1 MAISML
7 VGCWFQHFAALKSG
21 GCFFKG
27 DCSIYVH
34 RILLLRFTLASEFLI
49 ALLGVEP
56 SASPCYREHAA
67 TGRAFCL

>member
-1 MAISML
+1 MFLLFNSPKVTVL
-7 VGCWFQHFAALKSG
+7 
-21 GCFFKG
+21 
-27 DCSIYVH
+27 SIIIF
-34 RILLLRFTLASEFLI
+34 ILPLRFTLASEFLI